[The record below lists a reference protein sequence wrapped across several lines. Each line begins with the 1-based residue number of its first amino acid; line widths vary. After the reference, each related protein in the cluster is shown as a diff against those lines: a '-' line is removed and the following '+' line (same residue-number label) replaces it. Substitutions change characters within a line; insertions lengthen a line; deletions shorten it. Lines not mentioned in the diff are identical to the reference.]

1 MDNSRSLVSKSL
13 LKSTRDVFTDVSE
26 MGLDELIGNLTKDS
40 DFINQLPIIKWL
52 FVGNDYR
59 SSIQSAFFIK
69 KYACFIGQIASDLT
83 VDFDDSKLLAVFSDE
98 KIKEKLI
105 DNTVLYLDKYHNELK
120 ARLLGE
126 LFVQTFRHQRFA
138 ISEYNSLMYS
148 IELIHPFEG
157 VASLKQFYD
166 YHIEMK
172 NEQDDKKKRDIWDKR
187 SKTGY
192 QLLATTGLLN
202 LPQGG
207 TFMGNLGGAS
217 LNELGKRFYEFVVI
231 NCDEYA

>member
-26 MGLDELIGNLTKDS
+26 MGLDELIGSLTKDS

-98 KIKEKLI
+98 
-105 DNTVLYLDKYHNELK
+105 
-120 ARLLGE
+120 
-126 LFVQTFRHQRFA
+126 
-138 ISEYNSLMYS
+138 
-148 IELIHPFEG
+148 
-157 VASLKQFYD
+157 
-166 YHIEMK
+166 
-172 NEQDDKKKRDIWDKR
+172 
-187 SKTGY
+187 
-192 QLLATTGLLN
+192 
-202 LPQGG
+202 
-207 TFMGNLGGAS
+207 
-217 LNELGKRFYEFVVI
+217 
-231 NCDEYA
+231 